1 MELGRLWVSDIKRV
15 SLALTIVCLFGGS
28 AHAVAQQAPLPDR
41 ARVLTAAR
49 DVMTQARYATLVTI
63 GEDGQPQARVVDPA
77 APEAD
82 LSVWIA
88 TNPASRKV
96 TQLRKDARATLLYFD
111 RARES
116 YVTLLGTASLV
127 TDPAEKARHWQ
138 ARWAPHYPD
147 GPRAAS
153 HLQIRFTP
161 GILEIVSGPHKL
173 EGDPKTWRPVVLE
186 LKQGK

>member
-1 MELGRLWVSDIKRV
+1 MKRIV
-15 SLALTIVCLFGGS
+15 LALTLVGLLGGG
-28 AHAVAQQAPLPDR
+28 AGAGTQQAPLPNR
-41 ARVLTAAR
+41 ARVLSAAR
-49 DVMTQARYATLVTI
+49 DVMTHARYATLVTI

-82 LSVWIA
+82 LIVWIA

-111 RARES
+111 RGTES
-116 YVTLLGTASLV
+116 YVTLLGSASLV

-147 GPRAAS
+147 GPRGAN
-153 HLQIRFTP
+153 HLQLRFVPRT
-161 GILEIVSGPHKL
+161 LEIVSGPHKL

-186 LKQGK
+186 LTNDK